1 MAIHPDDPPFPILG
15 LPRIVSTEVDAK
27 RILEAVDSPNNG
39 LCFCTGSYGILQ
51 ENDLPGM
58 IKRLGSRINFI
69 HLRSTSRD
77 VEGNFYEADHLYGDV
92 DMYAVMRA
100 LIIEQQKR
108 IIRWKKRSP
117 VTNASRSWTPDAR

>member
-1 MAIHPDDPPFPILG
+1 
-15 LPRIVSTEVDAK
+15 
-27 RILEAVDSPNNG
+27 
-39 LCFCTGSYGILQ
+39 
-51 ENDLPGM
+51 M

-100 LIIEQQKR
+100 LIIEQQKNYKMEEKITGYQCVPIMDTR
-108 IIRWKKRSP
+108 CLKIIRRKQIQ
-117 VTNASRSWTPDAR
+117 VTQQLVG